1 MALDALRQFARIPG
15 WEKRLLLRAI
25 LTLGLARLTL
35 KLLPFA
41 RVRRLITPRP
51 GAPKHPQI
59 APPNVRWA
67 IKQAERVIPDAT
79 CLPQAV
85 TAEALLTRAG
95 YPVLLRIGVT
105 KRDDGRF
112 EAHAWAE
119 SNGRIVIGD
128 LPWGLGE
135 FSHLPPLPGA
145 WDRAS
150 DAPGSIP

>member
-1 MALDALRQFARIPG
+1 VALEGLRKFARIPG
-15 WEKRLLLRAI
+15 WERALLVRAI
-25 LTLGLARLTL
+25 LTLGFARLTL

-51 GAPKHPQI
+51 GAPKHPHI
-59 APPNVRWA
+59 APLNVRWA
-67 IKQAERVIPDAT
+67 IKHAERVIPDAT

-95 YPVLLRIGVT
+95 HPVALRIGVT
-105 KRDDGRF
+105 KREDGRF

-119 SNGRIVIGD
+119 SGGRIVIGD

-145 WDRAS
+145 WDDTGTAK
-150 DAPGSIP
+150 

>member
-1 MALDALRQFARIPG
+1 MAREALGKFLRLPA

-25 LTLGLARLTL
+25 LTLGVARLTL

-41 RVRRLITPRP
+41 RVRRLLTPRP
-51 GAPKHPQI
+51 GAAKHSSI
-59 APPNVRWA
+59 APLNVRWA

-145 WDRAS
+145 WD
-150 DAPGSIP
+150 DAGKSK

>member
-1 MALDALRQFARIPG
+1 MARNALGKFLRLPM

-25 LTLGLARLTL
+25 VTLGVARLTL

-41 RVRRLITPRP
+41 RVRRLLTPRP
-51 GAPKHPQI
+51 GVPKHPNI
-59 APPNVRWA
+59 APLNVRWV

-105 KRDDGRF
+105 KRENGRF

-128 LPWGLGE
+128 LPWGLGD

-145 WDRAS
+145 WD
-150 DAPGSIP
+150 APESNR

>member
-1 MALDALRQFARIPG
+1 VAREALAKFLQLPA

-25 LTLGLARLTL
+25 LTLGVARATL
-35 KLLPFA
+35 KVLPFA
-41 RVRRLITPRP
+41 RVRRLLTPRP
-51 GAPKHPQI
+51 GAPKHAQI
-59 APPNVRWA
+59 APLNVRWA

-95 YPVLLRIGVT
+95 HPVALRIGVT
-105 KRDDGRF
+105 KREDGRF

-119 SNGRIVIGD
+119 SGGRIVIGD

-145 WDRAS
+145 WDDTGVAK
-150 DAPGSIP
+150 

>member
-1 MALDALRQFARIPG
+1 MGHDELSRFLRLPN

-25 LTLGLARLTL
+25 FTLGVARVTL

-41 RVRRLITPRP
+41 RVRRLLTPRR
-51 GAPKHPQI
+51 GAMKHPHI
-59 APPNVRWA
+59 APINVRWA
-67 IKQAERVIPDAT
+67 IKHAERVIPDAT

-95 YPVLLRIGVT
+95 HPVLLRIGVT
-105 KRDDGRF
+105 KREEGRF

-119 SNGRIVIGD
+119 SGGRIVIGD
-128 LPWGLGE
+128 LPDGLGE

-145 WDRAS
+145 WD
-150 DAPGSIP
+150 APGASK